1 MTTTLT
7 TLSLLT
13 TVAPLVVFS
22 LAAIGCAKAQSVP
35 DREDPL
41 EKEMQAAKAALEAA
55 IPRAAKDTARPMYH
69 FRPPA
74 RWMNDICGTIYYK
87 GYHHIFHQ
95 SNPYRDDEYGWGW
108 GHARSKDLV
117 HWEYLPFALP
127 PMKHR
132 GERRC
137 NSGSVTLDGNGRPM
151 IFYTF
156 VPTTRAKR
164 SQWAAVPL
172 DDELIRWRR
181 VGDGPLMEAGKHGVP
196 ANVSGGWSDP
206 YVFKKDGRTFV
217 TFKACGGL
225 VCEAQN
231 KTLTEW
237 KHIGRLAGVVGEC
250 PNVFKLQDKW
260 VIIRSTLPISYVTGA
275 LVLEGNDIRYN
286 PDGPARTMDHGYG
299 GNMPPGRSRAC
310 RGLYGT
316 NTYVDPKGRRIMF
329 GWISGFKT
337 GRGWNGCMSLPRV
350 LTLDER
356 GNLLQT
362 PAPELKE
369 LRGRHT
375 RVAEIVLDSAF
386 KLIDGAKGKQ
396 LELIAEFIP
405 GDAEAFGLKLRS
417 SGDGS
422 RAVTLRYSGGTLNVA
437 GTEVPIKLAKETRSL
452 KLHVFLDRSVMEVFI
467 NGGRQAVTRVEY
479 PGEDH
484 LGVGVFAEGGKAT
497 VKSLDAWQMKNIYK

>member
-1 MTTTLT
+1 MSQFVLQVMVLITFAVLG
-7 TLSLLT
+7 
-13 TVAPLVVFS
+13 TVH
-22 LAAIGCAKAQSVP
+22 AQTV
-35 DREDPL
+35 DPL
-41 EKEMQAAKAALEAA
+41 EKEMQAAQAALEEA
-55 IPRAAKDTARPMYH
+55 IPRAAKDTTRPMYH

-95 SNPYRDDEYGWGW
+95 SNPYLDDEYGWGW

-117 HWEYLPFALP
+117 HWEVLPFALP

-137 NSGSVTLDGNGRPM
+137 NSGCVTLDGNGRPM
-151 IFYTF
+151 ILYTF

-172 DDELIRWRR
+172 DDKLIRWRR
-181 VGDGPLMEAGKHGVP
+181 VGDGPLMEAGKNGVP
-196 ANVSGGWSDP
+196 QNVSGGWSDP
-206 YVFKKDGRTFV
+206 YVFKTDGRTFV

-225 VCEAQN
+225 VCEAKN

-260 VIIRSTLPISYVTGA
+260 VIIRSTHQISYVTGQLA
-275 LVLEGNDIRYN
+275 LKGDNIRF
-286 PDGPARTMDHGYG
+286 DADVPAAVMDFGYG
-299 GNMPPGRSRAC
+299 KNRPQGRSRHC

-316 NTYVDPKGRRIMF
+316 NTYLDSKGRRIMF

-350 LTLDER
+350 LTLDR
-356 GNLLQT
+356 GGRLIQT
-362 PAPELKE
+362 PAPELKK

-386 KLIDGAKGKQ
+386 KRINGAEGKQ

-405 GDAEAFGLKLRS
+405 GDAKAFGLKLRS

-422 RAVTLRYSGGTLNVA
+422 RAIVLRYSGGTLNVA
-437 GTEVPIKLAKETRSL
+437 GTDVPVQPAGKAKSL
-452 KLHVFLDRSVMEVFI
+452 RLHVFLDRSVMEVFI

-479 PGEDH
+479 PGEDD
-484 LGVGVFAEGGKAT
+484 LSVGVFAEGGKAT
-497 VKSLDAWQMKNIYK
+497 VKSLDAWQMNSIW

>member
-1 MTTTLT
+1 MVLITFAV
-7 TLSLLT
+7 LS
-13 TVAPLVVFS
+13 TVY
-22 LAAIGCAKAQSVP
+22 AQT
-35 DREDPL
+35 DDPL
-41 EKEMQAAKAALEAA
+41 EKEMQAAQAALEEA
-55 IPRAAKDTARPMYH
+55 IPRAAKDTTRPMYH

-95 SNPYRDDEYGWGW
+95 SNPYLDDEYGWGW

-137 NSGSVTLDGNGRPM
+137 NSGCVTLDGNGRPM

-156 VPTTRAKR
+156 VPTTGAKR
-164 SQWAAVPL
+164 SQWAAAPL
-172 DDELIRWRR
+172 DDDLIRWRR
-181 VGDGPLMEAGKHGVP
+181 VGDGPLMEAGKNGVP
-196 ANVSGGWSDP
+196 QDVPGGWSDP
-206 YVFKKDGRTFV
+206 YVFKADGRTFV

-225 VCEAQN
+225 VCEATN

-237 KHIGRLAGVVGEC
+237 KYVGRLEGVVGEC

-260 VIIRSTLPISYVTGA
+260 VIIRSTDPISYVTGQ
-275 LVLEGNDIRYN
+275 LVLDGNDIRFN
-286 PDGPARTMDHGYG
+286 VDGPAAVMDFGYG
-299 GNMPPGRSRAC
+299 KNLPAGRQRIS

-316 NTYVDPKGRRIMF
+316 NTYLDPEGRRIMF

-350 LTLDER
+350 LTLDR
-356 GNLLQT
+356 GGRLIQT

-369 LRGRHT
+369 LRERHT
-375 RVAEIVLDSAF
+375 HVTGIELNNAF
-386 KLIDGAKGKQ
+386 KRIDGAGGKQ

-422 RAVTLRYSGGTLNVA
+422 RAVTLRCSGKTLDVA
-437 GTEVPIKLAKETRSL
+437 GTEVPVERAEEVNSL

-479 PGEDH
+479 PGEDD
-484 LGVGVFAEGGKAT
+484 LDVGVFAEGGKAT
-497 VKSLDAWQMKNIYK
+497 VKSLDAWQMKNVYK